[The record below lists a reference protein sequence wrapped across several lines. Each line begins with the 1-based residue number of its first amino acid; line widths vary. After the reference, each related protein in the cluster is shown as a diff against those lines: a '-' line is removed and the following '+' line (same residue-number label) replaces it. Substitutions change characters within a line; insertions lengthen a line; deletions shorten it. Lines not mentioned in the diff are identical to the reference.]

1 MGEEQQAPKEQNS
14 RDRTVSQASMSGAVG
29 ITFAALAPAEIAAGR
44 SPIVVTRTRIAGPG
58 VHVCID
64 PRHQHDDRD
73 ALGRTNGMF
82 GKLGAG
88 LLRGAHIT
96 RHYQAGR
103 LASLK
108 WRHGEV
114 VARLDLP
121 DNDPDRLPVRLAGPL
136 LMWDAVGLLLQVSEH
151 LAVLVKTIERT
162 KDWTRFGEE
171 LVGAGEQPFKVMN
184 NAPFVT
190 RNWWIETLGL
200 TAELPAPL
208 SQDSVNLLRALRSE
222 CRALVMEDV
231 QTLRTLWTREL
242 HRVATRHKPAYSY
255 VLPRDGTAW
264 LASDDTLESLAERV
278 ERGSLFVI
286 DQGQGGDLFQLEMP
300 LTGPAME
307 ALFIGICAAIDLAYL
322 LKMALSTRAEH
333 GQPFTLLH
341 PRSLVAKED
350 PRVPQMQAELHAWL
364 DSLGE
369 SEGAARS

>member
-1 MGEEQQAPKEQNS
+1 MSEEQQTPEEVLAG
-14 RDRTVSQASMSGAVG
+14 RTVSRASLAGALGMAFSSQAR
-29 ITFAALAPAEIAAGR
+29 AEIAAGR
-44 SPIVVTRTRIAGPG
+44 SPIAVTRTRIVGPG
-58 VHVCID
+58 VHICID
-64 PRHQHDDRD
+64 PRHAHDDRD

-82 GKLGAG
+82 GNLGAG

-96 RHYQAGR
+96 RHHQLER

-108 WRHGEV
+108 RRHDEV
-114 VARLDLP
+114 VARFDLP
-121 DNDPDRLPVRLAGPL
+121 DNDPDRLPARLAGPL
-136 LMWDAVGLLLQVSEH
+136 LMWDTVGLLLQVSEH

-171 LVGAGEQPFKVMN
+171 LVRAGEQPFKVMN

-200 TAELPAPL
+200 TAELPAQL
-208 SQDSVNLLRALRSE
+208 SQDSVDLLRALRRE

-231 QTLRTLWTREL
+231 ETLRVLWTREL
-242 HRVATRHKPAYSY
+242 HRVATRHKHAYSY

-264 LASDDTLESLAERV
+264 LAADDTLESLAERV

-286 DQGQGGDLFQLEMP
+286 DQGQDGDLYQLELP

-307 ALFIGICAAIDLAYL
+307 ALFLGSRAAIDLGYL
-322 LKMALSTRAEH
+322 LKMALSTRAEYGH
-333 GQPFTLLH
+333 PFTLAH

-350 PRVPQMQAELHAWL
+350 PRVPQMQAELHA
-364 DSLGE
+364 
-369 SEGAARS
+369 